1 MSGQHVSCERA
12 LVVDLSHASRVFLR
26 VVWFSSLSKINTQVN
41 IDSEKSLNG
50 NDQLHAKKNYY
61 IFTCK
66 NLYSVNSQQLD
77 KRSEFVRSSSF
88 NFTRITKTLKQN

>member
-50 NDQLHAKKNYY
+50 NDQLHAKKITIYLHAK
-61 IFTCK
+61 IFT
-66 NLYSVNSQQLD
+66 QLTQ
-77 KRSEFVRSSSF
+77 SS
-88 NFTRITKTLKQN
+88 